1 VDSRSLVYVERS
13 LSVRNSFRCFRAYGT
28 TRKFTALRVV
38 RIFIKSSF
46 YWIRYA
52 FDGDELPSLTIPN
65 SQTCSIP
72 VADDHEVRRIS
83 YVFEAILLLLV
94 SLRAVD

>member
-1 VDSRSLVYVERS
+1 MDSRSLVYVERS
-13 LSVRNSFRCFRAYGT
+13 LSVRNSFREGTRCFGAYGT

-46 YWIRYA
+46 HWIRYA
-52 FDGDELPSLTIPN
+52 FDGDELPSLTFPN

-72 VADDHEVRRIS
+72 VADDHQVRRSFIC
-83 YVFEAILLLLV
+83 V
-94 SLRAVD
+94 